1 MCKCFVF
8 WNEPPSST
16 PTLFC
21 KDGFPPSLRKF
32 HQQNN
37 VQKPKC
43 HNRRLKGAPNH
54 QSTVSQQQ
62 GRPFRNPSRAR
73 TTPPHLIWW
82 TDIEP
87 HQRDQIRSDQITRL
101 SRTHQSPTHPFS
113 AVGRCLSCRERQRK
127 RSSRELPFRGFETRG
142 VFGSQLGGVDGLGRG
157 ERGWKG
163 GELQGEL
170 QGEWVSSKVK
180 MGLWYRGWGCGGEVG
195 ELGGGGKRGRGR
207 WDVWRGRL
215 SPP

>member
-1 MCKCFVF
+1 MENLTRKGHHLCKCFVF

-62 GRPFRNPSRAR
+62 GRPLRNPSRAR
-73 TTPPHLIWW
+73 TTTPPHLIWW
-82 TDIEP
+82 TDRHRTTPEIRE
-87 HQRDQIRSDQITRL
+87 IRSDQIRSPDFLEPTSLPPTSFLL
-101 SRTHQSPTHPFS
+101 SADVCHAGKDREKGAP
-113 AVGRCLSCRERQRK
+113 ASCRSVDLKQ
-127 RSSRELPFRGFETRG
+127 GG
-142 VFGSQLGGVDGLGRG
+142 CLGHN
-157 ERGWKG
+157 
-163 GELQGEL
+163 
-170 QGEWVSSKVK
+170 
-180 MGLWYRGWGCGGEVG
+180 WGAWTDWDAVGEVG
-195 ELGGGGKRGRGR
+195 KGASFKVSCKVSG
-207 WDVWRGRL
+207 
-215 SPP
+215 